1 MKPKDRCVSAAA
13 VKNIEEKGGY
23 EGIKKT
29 LKTKQSRTKD
39 QGRDSKKKK
48 LYKRTLCQVKVGS
61 L

>member
-1 MKPKDRCVSAAA
+1 MKPKDGCVSAAA

-23 EGIKKT
+23 EGIKKKKT

-48 LYKRTLCQVKVGS
+48 VV
-61 L
+61 

>member
-1 MKPKDRCVSAAA
+1 MKPKDGCVSAAA

-23 EGIKKT
+23 EGIKKKKKT

-48 LYKRTLCQVKVGS
+48 VV
-61 L
+61 